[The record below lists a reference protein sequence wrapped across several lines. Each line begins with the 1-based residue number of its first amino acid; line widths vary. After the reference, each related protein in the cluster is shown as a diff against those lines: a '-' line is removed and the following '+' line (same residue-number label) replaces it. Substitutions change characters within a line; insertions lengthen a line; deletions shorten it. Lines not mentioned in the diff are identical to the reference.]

1 MTITAI
7 LDSIEAYKV
16 HGIERH
22 MLEEA
27 MREEFSMLL
36 TPELRNVLSH
46 YQLLYWSPAYFLDT
60 SEHGTITRGGI
71 TYNIVYGHGC
81 TRGKILKLSK
91 ENTRIQLALSFRCA
105 LTIFALPAYVMVA
118 V

>member
-1 MTITAI
+1 MTIIAI

-16 HGIERH
+16 HGTGRH

-27 MREEFSMLL
+27 MREEFNI
-36 TPELRNVLSH
+36 TPAFKSLLSH
-46 YQLLYWSPAYFLDT
+46 YQLLYWSPLYFLDT

-71 TYNIVYGHGC
+71 TYNIVYGGGF
-81 TRGKILKLSK
+81 TRGKILRLSK
-91 ENTRIQLALSFRCA
+91 ENTRIQLALSFRA
-105 LTIFALPAYVMVA
+105 ALPIFNLPGYVMVA